1 MLLFVDFWPLN
12 MPPPFTSEDEE
23 LLVAIGKTIRMYSKG
38 TWRNTIIIYNPL
50 LPSATEDSLKYR
62 YKIIDIQQ
70 VEQKISD
77 IENDVLTKAVHR
89 TIRQVLLEGRSA
101 FKHYRPAVQKE

>member
-1 MLLFVDFWPLN
+1 MLLSVGFPPLN

-38 TWRNTIIIYNPL
+38 TWGKTTMTYNCL

-62 YKIIDIQQ
+62 YRIIGIQQ
-70 VEQKISD
+70 VERRISD

-89 TIRQVLLEGRSA
+89 TIRQVLLEGRST